1 MRELAGI
8 RGRVAL
14 VSGAG
19 QGIGRAIAERLAHEG
34 AFVAVNDIN
43 PDTAAEVAAA
53 IGGTPAV
60 FDVSDHAAVAAGVT
74 AIESEHGTVSLLAA
88 NHAYM
93 TMAPFLET
101 SAQEFDRHL
110 QINLIGTANLIQ
122 RCLPGMRAQNY
133 GRIVAMTSEWGVIG
147 WPNATAYAASKG
159 GIIALV
165 KGVARSYARD
175 NISANLVAP
184 GTTDTPQL
192 DVDALDAGLTH
203 EEMVAVYA
211 KESPMQ
217 RINLP
222 EHQAAAVAFL
232 LSEPAIALIGQI
244 ISPNGGTTRL

>member
-1 MRELAGI
+1 MRELKGI

-19 QGIGRAIAERLAHEG
+19 QGIGRAIATRLAAEG
-34 AFVAVNDIN
+34 ALVAVNDIN
-43 PDTAAEVAAA
+43 SETAQAVADA
-53 IGGTPAV
+53 IGGIPAV
-60 FDVSDHAAVAAGVT
+60 FDVSDPSAVDAGIA
-74 AIESEHGTVSLLAA
+74 AIEVAHGTVSLLAC

-101 SAQEFDRHL
+101 SAEEFDRHL
-110 QINLIGTANLIQ
+110 RINLVGTALLIQ
-122 RCLPGMRAQNY
+122 RCLPGMQAQGY

-165 KGVARSYARD
+165 KGVARSYARTG
-175 NISANLVAP
+175 ISANLVAP

-192 DVDALDAGLTH
+192 DVDAIDAGLTH

-211 KESPMQ
+211 KDSPMQ
-217 RINLP
+217 RINRP
-222 EHQAAAVAFL
+222 EDQAAAVAFL
-232 LSEPAIALIGQI
+232 LSEPAIALTGQI
-244 ISPNGGTTRL
+244 LSPNGGTTRL

>member
-43 PDTAAEVAAA
+43 PETAEAVVAA
-53 IGGTPAV
+53 IGGTSAV
-60 FDVSDHAAVAAGVT
+60 FDASDHAAVAAGVT

-101 SAQEFDRHL
+101 SVQEFDRHL

-122 RCLPGMRAQNY
+122 RCLPGMRTQNY

-165 KGVARSYARD
+165 KGVARAYARD

-192 DVDALDAGLTH
+192 DVDAFNAGLTH

-232 LSEPAIALIGQI
+232 LSEPAIALTGQI